1 MLNVIFIG
9 VTLNREFI
17 NTTITPDP
25 ANNILSQDEVR
36 RVRDSSEGGIKELFK
51 KCALAV
57 LNSLELND
65 DIRIVQQQLA
75 DFDINVIQRDRG
87 IKLEIINAPRQAFID
102 GEMIQGVKEHL
113 FSVLRDIVFL
123 DQALRYNPAFDFSN
137 GQATTNAIFN
147 ILRNANA
154 IRPGLEPNKVV
165 CWGGHAISDK
175 EYEYCKDVGYR
186 LGLRAMNIITGC
198 GPGAMKGP
206 MKGALIGQSKQRIND
221 GRFIGI
227 TEPGIIAAES
237 PNPIVNELVIMPDIE
252 KRLEA
257 FVRLGHGVII
267 FPGGVGTMEEI
278 LYLLGILLDEDNRDI
293 PFPVIITGNKDSVD
307 YLDKIDRFIRNT
319 LGTEASNR
327 YQIIIDDPTKVA
339 KSIQSGLSEV
349 TQFRK
354 DMDDAFHFNWRLKI
368 DSLFQQ
374 PFHPDHKSMA
384 ALNLSK
390 NQEKHM
396 LAANLRKAFSGIV
409 TGNVKENGI
418 EAIEKYGPFKLKGDA
433 SLCREVDDLLQEF
446 IKQNRMKLI
455 AEDYRPCYEF
465 TAT

>member
-1 MLNVIFIG
+1 M
-9 VTLNREFI
+9 NREFI

-65 DIRIVQQQLA
+65 DIRIVQRQLA

-87 IKLEIINAPRQAFID
+87 IKLEIINAPPQAFID

-147 ILRNANA
+147 ILRNANS

-165 CWGGHAISDK
+165 CWGGHVISNK

-327 YQIIIDDPTKVA
+327 YQIIIDDPTQVA
-339 KSIQSGLSEV
+339 KTIQSGLSEV

-374 PFHPDHKSMA
+374 PFHPNHESMA

-390 NQEKHM
+390 DQEKHI

-418 EAIEKYGPFKLKGDA
+418 EAIEKFGPFKLTGDA

-446 IKQNRMKLI
+446 IKQHRMKLI